1 MRRRHLLFAALS
13 ALILFITLL
22 HTPRDFAS
30 PTLSTVAKGASFS
43 EIAQQLEVE
52 NVITSPLLLR
62 VLVTLFGGT
71 TSVQAGDYL
80 FEKQQG
86 TLRVAWRLTH
96 GAFGLASVRVV
107 LPEGLTVVQM
117 GETVREALPHF
128 DTEKFERLASGR
140 EGYLFPDTYF
150 FMVNATP
157 ETVVDVLTMRFDAVL
172 EELSGELASSSR
184 SIPDVVTMASI
195 LEEEAKTPE
204 DKRIVAGI
212 LWKRIDIG
220 MALQVD
226 ATFKYTLGKASHELT
241 ADDLA
246 TDTPYNTYTRTG
258 LPPTPISNPGLES
271 LRAALDPTA
280 TEYFYYLTGN
290 DGRMYYAE
298 DFEGHKQNKAKHL

>member
-1 MRRRHLLFAALS
+1 MRRRTLFIAAFS
-13 ALILFITLL
+13 ALILLITLL
-22 HTPRDFAS
+22 QTPRDFAA
-30 PTLSTVAKGASFS
+30 PTLSTVEKGASFS
-43 EIAQQLEVE
+43 EIARQLESE

-62 VLVTLFGGT
+62 VFVALFGGA
-71 TSVQAGDYL
+71 TSVRAGDYL
-80 FEKQQG
+80 FEKPQSMP
-86 TLRVAWRLTH
+86 RVAWRLTRGLH
-96 GAFGLASVRVV
+96 GLESVRVV
-107 LPEGLTVVQM
+107 LPEGLTVAQM

-128 DTEKFERLASGR
+128 DTAQFQRLASGR

-157 ETVVDVLTMRFDAVL
+157 ETVVDALASRFDEVL

-184 SIPDVVTMASI
+184 SVPDIVTMASL
-195 LEEEAKTPE
+195 LEEEAKTFE

-226 ATFKYTLGKASHELT
+226 ATFKYTLDKASHELT

-271 LRAALDPTA
+271 LRAALNPLT

-290 DGRMYYAE
+290 DGHMYYAE
-298 DFEGHKQNKAKHL
+298 DFEGHKQNKIKYL